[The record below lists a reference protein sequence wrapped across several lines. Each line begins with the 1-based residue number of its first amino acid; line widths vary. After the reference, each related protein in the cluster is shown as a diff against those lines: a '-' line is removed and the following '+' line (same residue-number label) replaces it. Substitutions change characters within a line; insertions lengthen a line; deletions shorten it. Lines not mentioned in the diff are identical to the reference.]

1 MTDPLRKELQ
11 QQQQQQAR
19 TDSTA
24 GSSNNDDV
32 SDYLVKPYTSAI
44 VRELHVY
51 GSVVKV
57 GEQQNRKKQDLSAIP
72 AFDTRVKNGKS
83 IDESNLSIFGY
94 TTATIMTKTN
104 TIIGDDKDG
113 GGGVSILN
121 NNQVKYQHKGL
132 GRRLLA
138 EAERICK
145 EEYGLKKT
153 SVISA
158 VGTRDYYRKFGYTNN
173 GPYVTKLL

>member
-1 MTDPLRKELQ
+1 MPDSKTGSRNKEV
-11 QQQQQQAR
+11 
-19 TDSTA
+19 
-24 GSSNNDDV
+24 SS
-32 SDYLVKPYTSAI
+32 YLVKPYSSAI

-57 GEQQNRKKQDLSAIP
+57 GEQHKMKQNLYSTAT
-72 AFDTRVKNGKS
+72 FDTPFKYAKS
-83 IDESNLSIFGY
+83 IYENNQSRSDY
-94 TTATIMTKTN
+94 TTSTTN
-104 TIIGDDKDG
+104 TIIDDG
-113 GGGVSILN
+113 HSILN
-121 NNQVKYQHKGL
+121 DNQVKYQHKGL
-132 GRRLLA
+132 GRSLLA

-145 EEYGLKKT
+145 EEYGLRKI